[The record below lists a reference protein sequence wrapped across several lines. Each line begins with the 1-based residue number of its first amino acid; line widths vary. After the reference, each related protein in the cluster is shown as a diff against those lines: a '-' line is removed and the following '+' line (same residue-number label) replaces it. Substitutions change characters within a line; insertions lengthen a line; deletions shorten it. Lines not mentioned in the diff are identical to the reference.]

1 LIFYKFVRIIK
12 SGVRDN
18 KSMGKE
24 MQRVPSSPHEQGQG
38 LVEYALVLVLAAIV
52 IGMMIYLL
60 LPSLL
65 H

>member
-1 LIFYKFVRIIK
+1 
-12 SGVRDN
+12 
-18 KSMGKE
+18 MGKE
-24 MQRVPSSPHEQGQG
+24 MQRVPSSPHERGQG

-60 LPSLL
+60 LPALV

>member
-1 LIFYKFVRIIK
+1 MIFYAFVRIII
-12 SGVRDN
+12 SGVRVR

-24 MQRVPSSPHEQGQG
+24 MQRVPSSPHERGQG

-60 LPSLL
+60 LPALV